1 MRIDRGSKNNTVG
14 FLFKTRSKKTQNNT
28 MLVVGVIVL
37 VVLGLAVYYFMSSR
51 NGEGYVDSN
60 PFTGLEVTTKKEVD
74 KLDKDT
80 NVVVIFHKMQGCGH
94 CKTFVPIWKNL
105 TDNCNKINKGKP
117 IDAMYNPLKN
127 KVKKNNKKL
136 FCRCVDMMD
145 SLSDDVSGFP
155 EIRVYKPDRYVSFSG
170 NRENEKELVDF
181 ISSNM

>member
-1 MRIDRGSKNNTVG
+1 MPLSSSKSRVSSLNS
-14 FLFKTRSKKTQNNT
+14 KSSKKAQNNT
-28 MLVVGVIVL
+28 MLVVGVVVL
-37 VVLGLAVYYFMSSR
+37 VVLGLAVFYFVSSR
-51 NGEGYVDSN
+51 NNEGYVDAN
-60 PFTGLEVTTKKEVD
+60 PFAGLEMTNKKEVD
-74 KLDKDT
+74 KLDKNT

-117 IDAMYNPLKN
+117 VDAMYNPLKS
-127 KVKKNNKKL
+127 KVKKDNKKL

-155 EIRVYKPDRYVSFSG
+155 EIRVYKDDSYVSFSG